1 MPMQVI
7 RPSSE
12 AEMVALFLRGE
23 LESERFGSRVRSA
36 VAEHLLLEPD
46 LEDERQNAVRSAALT
61 ELRGYESREGLFHG
75 FPDDMRWE
83 WAALTPDEVLAV
95 RYIEYDYWVELS
107 GGSRL
112 PLDAAER
119 IRAGITVFRVPNDGF
134 FELADGLATREIPEL
149 IVVGNDG
156 TRLVVLEGHARL
168 TAFALRPDALPP
180 ALEVLLG
187 RSPRIASWAC
197 W

>member
-1 MPMQVI
+1 MPMRVI

-23 LESERFGSRVRSA
+23 LQSERFGSRTRST
-36 VAEHLLLEPD
+36 VDEQLLLEPD
-46 LEDERQNAVRSAALT
+46 LEDEEQNAVRSAALT
-61 ELRGYESREGLFHG
+61 VLRGYESREGLFHG
-75 FPDDMRWE
+75 FPGDMRWE
-83 WAALTPDEVLAV
+83 WAALPPDEVLAV

-112 PLDAAER
+112 PLDAADR

-134 FELADGLATREIPEL
+134 FELADELTTTALPEL
-149 IVVGNDG
+149 IVVGRDR

-168 TAFALRPDALPP
+168 TAYALRPEALPP
-180 ALEVLLG
+180 ELEVLLG
-187 RSPRIASWAC
+187 RSPRISSWAC